1 MKRKRNL
8 TRQEIIRV
16 LETHQ
21 GALKK
26 YKVKKI
32 GLFGSY
38 AAGRQRQRS
47 DIDFIV
53 EFSEPSYD
61 NFIDLVNYLEKI
73 FGKKIDILTREGV
86 EGIRVESVANDIK
99 RSVIYV

>member
-1 MKRKRNL
+1 MKKKRNL
-8 TRQEIIRV
+8 TKQEVVHI

-21 GALKK
+21 DDLKK

-38 AAGRQRQRS
+38 ASGKQSQRS

-53 EFSEPSYD
+53 EFSEPSFD
-61 NFIDLVNYLEKI
+61 NFMNLVSYLERM
-73 FGKKIDILTREGV
+73 FGKKVDVLTREGV
-86 EGIRVESVANDIK
+86 EGIRLDSVAKSIK
-99 RSVIYV
+99 RSVVYV